1 MFANLGKA
9 QSNITD
15 KWRNKKKKSQNPI
28 LLIAKKL
35 KHF

>member
-15 KWRNKKKKSQNPI
+15 KWRNKKKSQNPI
-28 LLIAKKL
+28 LLISKKL